1 MTLLLLIEIIIFAAS
16 LIVFCISIKKIG
28 FDKTAEHFFKLL
40 DNYFAY
46 FTLTIFYLLILS
58 LPLSVQYE
66 VISIKNNFFSFV
78 VYSGIASLLFS
89 KIIMCFFGKGKVIK
103 KDQVKYLSN
112 QSCITSIIIMIVYF
126 ISNMIFSKSIV
137 ELEIVLYL
145 IALLL
150 AKYLW
155 FTSFDWKTLYND
167 FLGKSENEKGLLR
180 KPLSYVTI
188 FAYVSMMYLSII
200 KIF

>member
-16 LIVFCISIKKIG
+16 SIVFCISIKKIG

-78 VYSGIASLLFS
+78 VYSGIASLIFS
-89 KIIMCFFGKGKVIK
+89 KIIMRFFGKGKVRK
-103 KDQVKYLSN
+103 KDQVN
-112 QSCITSIIIMIVYF
+112 I
-126 ISNMIFSKSIV
+126 
-137 ELEIVLYL
+137 
-145 IALLL
+145 
-150 AKYLW
+150 
-155 FTSFDWKTLYND
+155 
-167 FLGKSENEKGLLR
+167 
-180 KPLSYVTI
+180 
-188 FAYVSMMYLSII
+188 
-200 KIF
+200 